1 MIQPP
6 PSSQSLQHYC
16 WGLDI
21 ALLTW
26 FRKSKYTADR
36 AGLPVCGDLDARRA
50 MIKLCLGSKK
60 LFDALNLDEY
70 MKQLE
75 ELEEKVGNGVNS
87 R

>member
-26 FRKSKYTADR
+26 FRKSEYTADR
-36 AGLPVCGDLDARRA
+36 AGLLVCGDLDAARRA
-50 MIKLCLGSKK
+50 IIKICLGSKK
-60 LFDALNLDEY
+60 LFDSLNLDEY
-70 MKQLE
+70 MRRLE
-75 ELEEKVGNGVNS
+75 ELED